1 LKKENNKN
9 SLDKAFV
16 FYEDDFATVKMKTKE
31 SLKGQVLK
39 YKFQFE
45 SNLYCSLSVRGSRVG
60 ISPHASKKEGR
71 SLSLS
76 VINV

>member
-1 LKKENNKN
+1 MGLRGTAQLPHYAYFIYANHQK
-9 SLDKAFV
+9 
-16 FYEDDFATVKMKTKE
+16 

-39 YKFQFE
+39 YQFQFE
-45 SNLYCSLSVRGSRVG
+45 SNLYCSLSVRGSRVS